1 MRKEEITD
9 AINYPST
16 RVGENLPAAAAALHR
31 FAKIDQNL
39 PVMAEAGT
47 SNTHKN
53 SLSSPFMDE
62 ILYLQCFGIE
72 NQHLS
77 WPKSFSKLKC
87 QFREILEIL
96 QGHLLCSLVW
106 SVGERIVRMAL
117 ELLLLGL
124 DHVF

>member
-1 MRKEEITD
+1 MRSIIPQQEWEKTYQLLLPRFTD
-9 AINYPST
+9 LPKLIKIYPLW
-16 RVGENLPAAAAALHR
+16 RRLGH
-31 FAKIDQNL
+31 Q
-39 PVMAEAGT
+39 
-47 SNTHKN
+47 THKN
-53 SLSSPFMDE
+53 SLSSPCMDE

-87 QFREILEIL
+87 QFREIL

>member
-53 SLSSPFMDE
+53 SLSSPCMDE

-87 QFREILEIL
+87 QFREIL